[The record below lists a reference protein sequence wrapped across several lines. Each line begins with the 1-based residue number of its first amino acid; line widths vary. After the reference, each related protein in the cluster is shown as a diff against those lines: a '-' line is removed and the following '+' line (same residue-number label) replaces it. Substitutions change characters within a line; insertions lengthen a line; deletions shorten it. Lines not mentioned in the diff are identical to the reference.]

1 MLLMSLQ
8 QPWHPAWSRQWIP
21 QSTNAKWCWSRPL
34 QTNKQTEKGTQTNG
48 NDKMWPP
55 ADTKHE
61 DRRDVIY
68 LSSARRRCK
77 CYLPQP
83 KAVTSAMRLIAPR
96 DKKKRLA
103 KTQWMEM
110 DGWSYCYRCDD
121 TRRREHFVFQKW
133 GGRQTHRML
142 SRQRRE
148 NSVHSTFSTSKEWK
162 RKGVN
167 YVSKFGMLIMVAVS
181 LFFFFSN

>member
-96 DKKKRLA
+96 DKKKDWQ
-103 KTQWMEM
+103 KPNGWKWM
-110 DGWSYCYRCDD
+110 DGATATGATTQGGGNTLFFRSGEEDKRTGCSQD
-121 TRRREHFVFQKW
+121 K
-133 GGRQTHRML
+133 GGRIQ
-142 SRQRRE
+142 SIA
-148 NSVHSTFSTSKEWK
+148 HSQPAKSGKERGW
-162 RKGVN
+162 
-167 YVSKFGMLIMVAVS
+167 IMSAS
-181 LFFFFSN
+181 LGC